1 MPQTG
6 PWTGDPV
13 WLADVPRA
21 EGVRLVE
28 YPGWRDRGHG
38 DFKDIRGVMVH
49 HTGSD
54 DRNRLRNIRPEPTA
68 SETFSSIAILSS
80 SRAVRSAAS
89 SMRRRAMAFTARQSR
104 MIACVCSYAECRCQ
118 VSRRAV
124 TIG

>member
-6 PWTGDPV
+6 PWSGDPV
-13 WLADVPRA
+13 WLADVLRA

-54 DRNRLRNIRPEPTA
+54 NASADPSPSAGRTCLGRCRSCTSRGTA
-68 SETFSSIAILSS
+68 P
-80 SRAVRSAAS
+80 
-89 SMRRRAMAFTARQSR
+89 
-104 MIACVCSYAECRCQ
+104 
-118 VSRRAV
+118 
-124 TIG
+124 